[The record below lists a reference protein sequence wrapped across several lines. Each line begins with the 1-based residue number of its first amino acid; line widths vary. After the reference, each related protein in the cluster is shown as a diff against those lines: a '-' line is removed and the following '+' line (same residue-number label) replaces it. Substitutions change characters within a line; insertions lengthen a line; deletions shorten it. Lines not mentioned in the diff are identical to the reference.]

1 MRAEG
6 ASDER
11 KGKKDLRFEGNLA
24 RLRSS
29 NLLQLLPSLRFDP
42 YSEAL
47 SSLALLK

>member
-1 MRAEG
+1 VRAEG

-29 NLLQLLPSLRFDP
+29 SLLQLLPSLRFDA
-42 YSEAL
+42 YSEAI